1 MKLVTAMATVAGL
14 TGVSRIAGFARD
26 MLTASILGAGPAA
39 DAFFVALKLPNL
51 FRRITAEGAF
61 TVSFLP
67 LYAKT
72 LEQEGEAEGW
82 KLVLNAFSFMLFGLG
97 AFTVLILLI
106 MPWFIFAVAPGFETG
121 EVRYELAVEM
131 TRITFPYLLLMS
143 ITALLGAVLNA
154 HNRFGPFA
162 VAPVIFNLTLI
173 GALLLSQKAEA
184 AGHAMAVGVLVA
196 GFLQFFWLYHNA
208 RKIGFRLKVMRP
220 VLDPK
225 IRQVFKLMGPGILGA
240 GVMQINLFAD
250 IMIGSLL
257 EQGSISYLYY
267 ADRLNQLPLGMVGI
281 AVGTALLPM
290 LSRALAAGRKE
301 EATWLYSRAMEYCL
315 LLALPAAVAL
325 MVIPGPLI
333 KVLFERGAFGP
344 EDSLAT
350 MQVLMGYALGLPPYI
365 ATKVSSTAHWA
376 RGNTTTPV
384 KIAILSTVFNIV
396 AGLILI
402 QFIGVAGIALATG
415 LAGWLQ
421 FAAHVQALKGHEVAR
436 FDERFKRTAVKIVA
450 SSAVM
455 AITLSVMLY
464 GMGRAFEFWIYENAV
479 QGFTGLGV
487 LIVTG
492 AVVYGGAVLMTGA
505 VKVEDIKRYMVRS
518 KS

>member
-1 MKLVTAMATVAGL
+1 MA
-14 TGVSRIAGFARD
+14 I
-26 MLTASILGAGPAA
+26 
-39 DAFFVALKLPNL
+39 
-51 FRRITAEGAF
+51 
-61 TVSFLP
+61 
-67 LYAKT
+67 
-72 LEQEGEAEGW
+72 
-82 KLVLNAFSFMLFGLG
+82 
-97 AFTVLILLI
+97 
-106 MPWFIFAVAPGFETG
+106 
-121 EVRYELAVEM
+121 
-131 TRITFPYLLLMS
+131 
-143 ITALLGAVLNA
+143 
-154 HNRFGPFA
+154 
-162 VAPVIFNLTLI
+162 
-173 GALLLSQKAEA
+173 
-184 AGHAMAVGVLVA
+184 GVLAA
-196 GFLQFFWLYHNA
+196 GFLQFFWLYYNA
-208 RKIGFRLKVMRP
+208 RKVGFRLKVMRP

-225 IRQVFKLMGPGILGA
+225 IRQIFKLMGPGIIGA

-290 LSRALAAGRKE
+290 LSRALAAGRNE

-315 LLALPAAVAL
+315 LLALPAATAL

-365 ATKVSSTAHWA
+365 ATKVFSTAHWA
-376 RGNTTTPV
+376 RGDTSTPV

-396 AGLILI
+396 ASLILI

-421 FAAHVQALKGHEVAR
+421 FVAHVRALKGHEVAR
-436 FDERFKRTAVKIVA
+436 FDERFKRNALKIVA
-450 SSAVM
+450 SSAAM

-464 GMGRAFEFWIYENAV
+464 GMGRAFEFWIYENAL

-505 VKVEDIKRYMVRS
+505 VKLQDIKRYTVRS